1 LFGTE
6 IQRNT
11 FKANNR
17 VTSIS
22 ISKMVRVFSQCIIR
36 CVTSKRLIFLLTICS
51 DGAHSTRYTPYSPN
65 SGFYYV
71 RHNDRTRYFF
81 DVFMRM
87 GDQIIGENYD
97 MYINFMVLEF
107 WKCYIYDKLTEV
119 PLFLLL
125 KSKPVARTN
134 R

>member
-1 LFGTE
+1 
-6 IQRNT
+6 
-11 FKANNR
+11 
-17 VTSIS
+17 
-22 ISKMVRVFSQCIIR
+22 
-36 CVTSKRLIFLLTICS
+36 
-51 DGAHSTRYTPYSPN
+51 
-65 SGFYYV
+65 
-71 RHNDRTRYFF
+71 
-81 DVFMRM
+81 MRM

-125 KSKPVARTN
+125 QSKPVARTN